1 MAGLGQQALAVGGL
15 RVAGHGPLGC
25 IGQRQR
31 FGVHRL
37 SGHCPAL
44 VQAVPRHGEAHCLNG
59 SAQRCNSLLKNGFF
73 CIFVVKGIFL
83 FHFRVEYFLHIYGA
97 SNTGLHFFSAKQEA
111 LTI

>member
-1 MAGLGQQALAVGGL
+1 
-15 RVAGHGPLGC
+15 
-25 IGQRQR
+25 
-31 FGVHRL
+31 
-37 SGHCPAL
+37 
-44 VQAVPRHGEAHCLNG
+44 VPRHGEAHCLNG

-111 LTI
+111 LTTHVQRFQVRFRHIWRKALPLPGLPHAHFSRGMHEKS